1 MSATTAFTTSSPVSA
16 PPVSVRTEES
26 RTVRP
31 GSKIADGS
39 RSRRPAK
46 PPAAERPSESR
57 QVGAPFGTWREG
69 LAETALA
76 ALLADAARRAE
87 KALGAALPVRPA
99 SEVSPTSPS
108 PHAPSSGQ
116 RGTRA
121 TVTALSTLL
130 PCSHVPE
137 SVTDADGGYSP
148 HSSRVAVNVPEAL
161 PEPAP
166 PQVSGAVTV
175 SDSVVPPSQQPY
187 SKTVLSGAPTAHPH
201 AAAGDDAG
209 AADSAQQARTFFIT
223 AFIAVFACALS

>member
-1 MSATTAFTTSSPVSA
+1 MAAARTTAL
-16 PPVSVRTEES
+16 RT
-26 RTVRP
+26 
-31 GSKIADGS
+31 
-39 RSRRPAK
+39 
-46 PPAAERPSESR
+46 
-57 QVGAPFGTWREG
+57 
-69 LAETALA
+69 
-76 ALLADAARRAE
+76 DAARRDEA
-87 KALGAALPVRPA
+87 ALGSEISVRPA
-99 SEVSPTSPS
+99 SDVSPTSPS

-116 RGTRA
+116 RGTRE

-148 HSSRVAVNVPEAL
+148 HTSRVAVNVPEAL

-187 SKTVLSGAPTAHPH
+187 SKTVLSGAPTAHQH
-201 AAAGDDAG
+201 AAAGDAAG
-209 AADSAQQARTFFIT
+209 AADSAQQARTVFIT